1 LLYDDDKKRGLH
13 AHPLKEENQDMGW
26 FGKLAF
32 GSMGMLMGGPLGA
45 VAGAALGHHLVDK
58 REEAAYGRPTL
69 MHAERSQA
77 AYFISMFSILGKIAK
92 IDGTVT
98 RDEIAVVEQFIA
110 HLNITETEKQFARQV
125 FNQAKDSHYS
135 IDDFATQF
143 YQISQGQPTIL
154 VSFLDVL
161 FRIAAADKKFH
172 PDEESALRRIKAIFH
187 ISDEQFNNMKAVH
200 FNDVENS
207 YKVLNCTPE
216 CTEEEI
222 RANYKKLVKD
232 FHPDT
237 IVSKGLPEEF
247 TEFATKRFQEIQE
260 AYENIKEERN
270 F

>member
-1 LLYDDDKKRGLH
+1 
-13 AHPLKEENQDMGW
+13 MGW

-32 GSMGMLMGGPLGA
+32 GSMGLLMGGPLGA

-58 REEAAYGRPTL
+58 REDAVHGGPTL
-69 MHAERSQA
+69 IRAEQSQA
-77 AYFISMFSILGKIAK
+77 AYFISMFSILGKLAK

-98 RDEIAVVEQFIA
+98 RDEIAVVEHFIA
-110 HLNITETEKQFARQV
+110 NLNMTEREKQFARQI
-125 FNQAKDSHYS
+125 FNQAKDSQYS
-135 IDDFATQF
+135 IDDFAVQF
-143 YQISQGQPTIL
+143 YQISRGQPTVL

-161 FRIAAADKKFH
+161 FRIAAADKTFH
-172 PDEESALRRIKAIFH
+172 PDEEAALNRIKAIFH

-200 FNDVENS
+200 FNDVARF

-216 CTEEEI
+216 SPEEEI

-247 TEFATKRFQEIQE
+247 TEFATKRFQEIQQ
-260 AYENIKEERN
+260 AYENIREERN